1 LQEFKQNP
9 FLKDF
14 FPKTQ
19 LIPDKP
25 IVDYLVS
32 IIGFFLTA
40 LGFLFVVVQISA
52 LADQTNKQEEQYHK
66 DSEFKNFLEATK
78 TLTSVKNKN
87 NVAAQISAMYLLYDY
102 AKNHSKHDRGNLEKA
117 MKVLNRYATPA
128 IYDKQDLIY
137 TYTKKF
143 NNTKNIVDDRK
154 TINEWKEYGE
164 PHQQVAIIALEL
176 NKKLFVYAL
185 EHRNKTK
192 INLSDII
199 IFDFDVEKDININNK
214 FNLFDVIKNSPE
226 ITFLCCNFSDG
237 NKKIDF
243 STPKKGISRKSVKG
257 RMNISLSYFIN
268 CNLTGC
274 NFSYSNL
281 WGVTF
286 RDCKLTNTKF
296 FQAECLDSEF
306 IYKKID
312 CDISKQLDE
321 MLFIDKEVFKGFN
334 EKYREK
340 DISKQLKYAVVYSK
354 NMQCLNNWEEY
365 EKFDK
370 YKNKE
375 WKEDGLEEKPKNT
388 FTKIKLLLCQ
398 KLCGKMEI

>member
-1 LQEFKQNP
+1 MKVIKLYIPIIFIFLYIILIVTTVLYFSSDLQEFKQNP

-137 TYTKKF
+137 TYTK
-143 NNTKNIVDDRK
+143 I
-154 TINEWKEYGE
+154 
-164 PHQQVAIIALEL
+164 Q
-176 NKKLFVYAL
+176 
-185 EHRNKTK
+185 
-192 INLSDII
+192 
-199 IFDFDVEKDININNK
+199 
-214 FNLFDVIKNSPE
+214 
-226 ITFLCCNFSDG
+226 
-237 NKKIDF
+237 
-243 STPKKGISRKSVKG
+243 
-257 RMNISLSYFIN
+257 
-268 CNLTGC
+268 
-274 NFSYSNL
+274 
-281 WGVTF
+281 
-286 RDCKLTNTKF
+286 
-296 FQAECLDSEF
+296 
-306 IYKKID
+306 
-312 CDISKQLDE
+312 
-321 MLFIDKEVFKGFN
+321 
-334 EKYREK
+334 
-340 DISKQLKYAVVYSK
+340 
-354 NMQCLNNWEEY
+354 
-365 EKFDK
+365 
-370 YKNKE
+370 
-375 WKEDGLEEKPKNT
+375 
-388 FTKIKLLLCQ
+388 
-398 KLCGKMEI
+398 